1 MSRSLIDRN
10 RPELL
15 QYEEIYKTLHAN
27 PELSDL
33 EEQTAD
39 LIEAHLRK
47 LSSGLDIKTKI
58 GGFGLLAIC
67 ENGSGKT
74 ILLRADF
81 DALPVEEMTGLD
93 YASKIKMRNIEG
105 DLKPVMH
112 GMIQSL
118 IRISASC

>member
-1 MSRSLIDRN
+1 MSRSLVDQH

-15 QYEEIYKTLHAN
+15 QYEEIYKTLHSN

-39 LIEAHLRK
+39 LIEGHLRN
-47 LSSGLDIKTKI
+47 LSPELDVKTRV

-67 ENGSGKT
+67 TNGNGRT

-81 DALPVEEMTGLD
+81 DALPVEEMTGLE
-93 YASKIKMRNIEG
+93 YASKKKMRNVEG

-112 GMIQSL
+112 GTI
-118 IRISASC
+118 